1 MHFID
6 REVQLLDDVQHF
18 PADIAGGANDGDAIA
33 HDENILVRALGRK
46 AVLHLGLSQARS
58 NRFSPNWRFG
68 RHETA
73 SPFLIRPLGL
83 CP

>member
-33 HDENILVRALGRK
+33 HDEIFLLRAWGRK
-46 AVLHLGLSQARS
+46 KRLCIWVFRS
-58 NRFSPNWRFG
+58 R
-68 RHETA
+68 EATA
-73 SPFLIRPLGL
+73 FHKQGQTSFVEGALLP
-83 CP
+83 CWDA